1 VVVRLLSARY
11 WLGERILG
19 GNNDDLGIRR
29 GSKDVGS
36 GVDFREIVA
45 VVTII
50 LAELSPD
57 TETESTGSVVPVAEP
72 DTVAVAVLI
81 VAAAGVVAVAQTVIV
96 VGKGSMKD
104 DPSLDY

>member
-1 VVVRLLSARY
+1 VRLLLARY
-11 WLGERILG
+11 WSGERILG
-19 GNNDDLGIRR
+19 GSNDGLGIRR

-36 GVDFREIVA
+36 GVGFREIVA
-45 VVTII
+45 VVTIK

-57 TETESTGSVVPVAEP
+57 METGSTDSV
-72 DTVAVAVLI
+72 VAVAVLI
-81 VAAAGVVAVAQTVIV
+81 VAAAAAVAVAQIVIV